1 MMMEHYF
8 DERAE
13 QREKEQQVIID
24 ERKLLQANMMREQLL
39 DLIEGWRETAHSH
52 YYQNYNREMA
62 NGLQKAA
69 NDLENLLSDASHL
82 IELCNVRE
90 MQPKNRGV
98 K

>member
-39 DLIEGWRETAHSH
+39 DLIEGWRETAH
-52 YYQNYNREMA
+52 NREMA